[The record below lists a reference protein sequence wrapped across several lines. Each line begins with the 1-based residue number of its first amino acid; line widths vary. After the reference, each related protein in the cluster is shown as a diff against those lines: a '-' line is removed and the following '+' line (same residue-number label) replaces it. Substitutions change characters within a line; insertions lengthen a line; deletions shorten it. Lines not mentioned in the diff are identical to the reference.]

1 MATATTITI
10 PARIFAPEDTL
21 TGLGFTVEEV
31 RVGKAEFSA
40 FRRNDADGNPA
51 DHSELRVSHV
61 TRIGMW
67 EFKDT
72 GNFHIDVRNDDGHSH
87 TLNLGSADDA
97 QAVIDMLTEAIANR
111 RIV

>member
-1 MATATTITI
+1 MALTTTTTI
-10 PARIFAPEDTL
+10 PVRIFPAESTL
-21 TGLGFTVEEV
+21 SGIGFSVEEIQ
-31 RVGKAEFSA
+31 VGKAEFTA
-40 FRRNDADGNPA
+40 FRRNNADGTCA

-72 GNFHIDVRNDDGHSH
+72 GNFHIDVRNEDGHGH

-97 QAVIDMLTEAIANR
+97 QAIIDMLTEAIANR
-111 RIV
+111 RVC